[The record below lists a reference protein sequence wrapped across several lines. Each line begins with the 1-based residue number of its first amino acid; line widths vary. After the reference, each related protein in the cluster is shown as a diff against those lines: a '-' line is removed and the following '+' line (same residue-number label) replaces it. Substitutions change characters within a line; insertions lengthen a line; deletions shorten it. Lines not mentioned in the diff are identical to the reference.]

1 MPINTALTVAPGW
14 TIGGKQGLPR
24 ARGLI
29 DWSSDLPV
37 GLFCDTRVQSQLQ
50 KYFTRPVGQ
59 ISGTDSRRLQPR
71 GALANV
77 INAAGDAVDA
87 DGAV

>member
-1 MPINTALTVAPGW
+1 MRPGRADKGRALPDGQISHLA
-14 TIGGKQGLPR
+14 
-24 ARGLI
+24 
-29 DWSSDLPV
+29 
-37 GLFCDTRVQSQLQ
+37 VQPLSQ
-50 KYFTRPVGQ
+50 KYFARPVGQ